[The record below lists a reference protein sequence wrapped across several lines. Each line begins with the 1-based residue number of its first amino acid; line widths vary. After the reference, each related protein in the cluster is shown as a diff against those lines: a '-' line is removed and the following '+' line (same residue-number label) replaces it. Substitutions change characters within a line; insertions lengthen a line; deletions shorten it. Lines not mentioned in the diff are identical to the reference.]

1 MPDAS
6 LLSDSLQNDAVFA
19 NQQGLDVN
27 WGTAQKDIISAL
39 QPSWIWGGPGD
50 DQVSGSAYTDWFRL
64 SGSLKDYW
72 WQASAEMQVVIH
84 DFENSRDG
92 NDSLNN
98 IEWLQFHDATVDLTL
113 PDLASQMDPYD
124 LQRLS
129 ELYVGFFNR
138 VPEADGMRY
147 WIEKFLGGSSL
158 LEIAD
163 QFYEAGIY
171 FGVYAADM
179 TEADFIT
186 EVYANALGRTG
197 LTAPDESEVG
207 YWENWLA
214 QPGNSK
220 GGMVLAMLNDV
231 HTFFSDDP
239 EWGFVSE
246 LLENKAAMA
255 QYFAIKR
262 GISYRDP
269 LDNIQVGR
277 QMAGEIT
284 PEGIEQAVAA
294 LGLPVEPPTEPMP
307 EPEPEAPENEGPELS
322 QAVLAPMEEDSVRHF
337 SVEELLAFATDPEGD
352 ALSVTEFTANAG
364 QMGTLENDASGG
376 WVFTPQKDF
385 NGTVSFSLTISDG
398 QIDTTGSLEMRV
410 TPVNDAPEVAA
421 EQHLA
426 LLEDGRIEFSV
437 DAQDADGDQLD
448 FSFAPPRNGSL
459 RELADTGQFLYV
471 PYPSFAG
478 EDRAL
483 VQVKDSAGETALQEI
498 FFTVEPRNSIPVAG
512 DDLANTDENSVL
524 QMGFATGLLANDT
537 DEDGDP
543 LLISKVLGSA
553 ANVGEAVSGTG
564 GGVFTI
570 SADGSYRFDPAT
582 DFDHL
587 LSGESAVTQVTY
599 EVVDGQGG
607 RDTATVSVTVA
618 GVGTASPAEP
628 TDPTPQPPPDE
639 PEPSPPPADAY
650 DIDFS
655 FLDSG
660 AQQYAS
666 YFTNAATR
674 LESIIT
680 EGVADV
686 SYQGGIIDDLLI
698 EVSVEPIDGEYGVLG
713 SAGPDFWRPGT
724 YLPYLGGMRF
734 DSADMAWM
742 ATDGTLADVIVHEM
756 LHVLGLGTLW
766 SFAGLISGDQ
776 YIGDNALDEYKALS
790 GDTGANGITL
800 TTGVGPGSDYGHWD
814 EGTFDNELMTPFI
827 NDGNN
832 PLSRITVGALE
843 DLGYN
848 VDYSQADGYS
858 LPASVVHL
866 TVAGSNSTNDYQDLL
881 IA

>member
-255 QYFAIKR
+255 QYFAIER

-284 PEGIEQAVAA
+284 PEGIEQALAA
-294 LGLPVEPPTEPMP
+294 LGLPAEPPAEPTP
-307 EPEPEAPENEGPELS
+307 EPEPVAPVNTAPTLAAGNIGTLAEDTQRVIDETALLTFASDNEQDSLRIVDF
-322 QAVLAPMEEDSVRHF
+322 VLAES
-337 SVEELLAFATDPEGD
+337 A
-352 ALSVTEFTANAG
+352 
-364 QMGTLENDASGG
+364 QGTLELTDEGE
-376 WVFTPQKDF
+376 WTFTPEDNL
-385 NGTVSFSLTISDG
+385 NGTVFFSVTVSDG
-398 QIDTTGSLEMRV
+398 EFDVTNTLNLDV
-410 TPVNDAPEVAA
+410 TPVNDAPVLPST
-421 EQHLA
+421 QSFN
-426 LLEDGRIEFSV
+426 LLENGRVWFDLDATDIEGSELRYSHSAVQHGTITTMPNGEFIYTPNPQYWGEDSV
-437 DAQDADGDQLD
+437 
-448 FSFAPPRNGSL
+448 SFFVWDEEGAAS
-459 RELADTGQFLYV
+459 TQTIQFL
-471 PYPSFAG
+471 
-478 EDRAL
+478 
-483 VQVKDSAGETALQEI
+483 I
-498 FFTVEPRNSIPVAG
+498 EPRNSVPVANADSYQTRESARLNIAAVEG
-512 DDLANTDENSVL
+512 V
-524 QMGFATGLLANDT
+524 LANDQDDDNDPLT
-537 DEDGDP
+537 VSTVQNQASNVGVAVDGSNGGTFWLYEDGRF
-543 LLISKVLGSA
+543 
-553 ANVGEAVSGTG
+553 E
-564 GGVFTI
+564 
-570 SADGSYRFDPAT
+570 FDPVS
-582 DFDHL
+582 DFNAL
-587 LSGESAVTQVTY
+587 YSGESRTTQIVY
-599 EVVDGQGG
+599 QIADGEGG
-607 RDTATVSVTVA
+607 SDSTTLTVTVN
-618 GVGTASPAEP
+618 GEGTRPVDDEEAVPEPAPAPEPVVEP
-628 TDPTPQPPPDE
+628 TD
-639 PEPSPPPADAY
+639 AY
-650 DIDFS
+650 NIAFN
-655 FLDSG
+655 FLDAG
-660 AQQYAS
+660 AVAYQAV
-666 YFTNAATR
+666 FTSAAAA
-674 LESIIT
+674 LESIIN
-680 EGVADV
+680 EGLSDV
-686 SYQGGIIDDLLI
+686 SYLGETIDDLKIDVSI
-698 EVSVEPIDGEYGVLG
+698 EWIDGEYGVLG
-713 SAGPDFWRPGT
+713 SAGPDLWRSGT
-724 YLPYLGGMRF
+724 FLPYYGSMRF
-734 DSADMAWM
+734 DSADMASM
-742 ATDGTLADVIVHEM
+742 ASDGILADVIIHEM
-756 LHVLGLGTLW
+756 LHVLGVGTLW
-766 SFAGLISGDQ
+766 QFAGLVS
-776 YIGDNALDEYKALS
+776 
-790 GDTGANGITL
+790 GANYVGDSALREYQALAGDAGLTGIPL
-800 TTGVGPGSDYGHWD
+800 TTGVGAGSDYSHWD
-814 EGTFDNELMTPFI
+814 EGTFDTELMTPFI
-827 NDGNN
+827 DFGSN
-832 PLSRITVGALE
+832 PLSRVTVGALE
-843 DLGYN
+843 DLGYT
-848 VDYSQADGYS
+848 VDYSQADSYA
-858 LPASVVHL
+858 LPAPLYSPVIHSEPNTL
-866 TVAGSNSTNDYQDLL
+866 NSQDLL
-881 IA
+881 LV